1 MQFVSLLFLLLHFFL
16 LLLVFFFVHI
26 FFSLILLFGK
36 LSSESLDHSATLEK
50 STKWNFWI
58 YRVHAASLCVLRKVL
73 VMILLKHSV
82 VKTCIDW
89 FILVW
94 QLSYSAVCFCDS
106 NIEQL
111 ILFISLNCN
120 CISCQMVNC
129 SILSISPSSQDIL
142 EWQWSMNTVKL
153 FREKILFNK
162 NILFRTKLP
171 MHV

>member
-1 MQFVSLLFLLLHFFL
+1 MQFVSLLFF
-16 LLLVFFFVHI
+16 VASFFFIVI
-26 FFSLILLFGK
+26 GLFLCSYFYSLILLFGK

-73 VMILLKHSV
+73 VKILLKHSV

-89 FILVW
+89 FNLVW

-111 ILFISLNCN
+111 ILFISLNCK

-129 SILSISPSSQDIL
+129 SVLSISPSSQDIL

-153 FREKILFNK
+153 FHEKLLFHK

-171 MHV
+171 MNV